1 MNGQIWLNDW
11 GKPAQSWG
19 RASSILGQSQLN
31 VAGEPAQ
38 CGGRASSMWRE
49 SQLTQAALN
58 PLSKLLACSDQPQK
72 LRSARLTHWVCQ
84 VFASLLFPFY
94 GYTRVW
100 YVVIRSRIHL
110 EPKLRCTSMSIA
122 PLSPPGRSRPAPP
135 AHQTAP
141 PTHPR
146 KANIVPSSRHVICY
160 NPRYSN
166 HLVNSGSYPQ
176 KNLHSPRTLAI
187 FTFTSGLGSDGT
199 GWVGWSL
206 DPHRSN
212 QPRLYFRFQFHW

>member
-1 MNGQIWLNDW
+1 M
-11 GKPAQSWG
+11 AE
-19 RASSILGQSQLN
+19 SQLN

-84 VFASLLFPFY
+84 VFASLLFPFC

-100 YVVIRSRIHL
+100 YLVIRSRIHL

-122 PLSPPGRSRPAPP
+122 PLSPPGRSRPAPQS
-135 AHQTAP
+135 HQTAP

-146 KANIVPSSRHVICY
+146 KANTVPSSRHVICY
-160 NPRYSN
+160 NLRFSN
-166 HLVNSGSYPQ
+166 HLVNSGSYSQ
-176 KNLHSPRTLAI
+176 KYLTSPPTPAI
-187 FTFTSGLGSDGT
+187 FTFTSGLGSDRT
-199 GWVGWSL
+199 GWVGGFLS
-206 DPHRSN
+206 PHRLN
-212 QPRLYFRFQFHW
+212 PPGLFFRFQFCW